1 MNGNQER
8 VGLNNCIRFNMRL
21 FSEKTSLLLEAKLE
35 KFNPKNKSEQK
46 DQLSVLSGT
55 IASVD
60 ITDEPLDENPNANKY

>member
-1 MNGNQER
+1 
-8 VGLNNCIRFNMRL
+8 MRL

-46 DQLSVLSGT
+46 GQLSVCDCDET
-55 IASVD
+55 SVD

>member
-1 MNGNQER
+1 
-8 VGLNNCIRFNMRL
+8 MRL